1 MSVLINPS
9 ILAANFSNLQ
19 SDLKQLE
26 DEGIKS
32 IHIDVMDGNFVPN
45 ITFGPAQV
53 KSLRK
58 ITKMNF
64 DVHLMVQEPVRF
76 IDDFIDAGAENI
88 TVHVEAST
96 HIHRTIQEI
105 KKRGVQVGIALNPGT
120 SLSSIDYLMDSVD
133 KILIMTVNPGFG
145 GQKFISS
152 MENKITALEN
162 LIKENN
168 SHIIIQVDGGVDK
181 SNIKKLIDLGATDL
195 VMGSSVFKDGKI
207 RENLKEFKT
216 LI

>member
-181 SNIKKLIDLGATDL
+181 SNIKKLIDLGATDI